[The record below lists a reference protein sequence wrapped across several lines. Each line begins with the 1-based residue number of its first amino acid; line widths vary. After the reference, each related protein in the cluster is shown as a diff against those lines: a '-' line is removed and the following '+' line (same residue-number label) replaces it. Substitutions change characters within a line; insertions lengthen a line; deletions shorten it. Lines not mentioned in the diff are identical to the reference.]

1 MGGEVIAAGK
11 DPGREAAISV
21 RLTIIGMAPQPVRD
35 HCDDAGDGE
44 FARLVVELRQRL
56 PEPAAERS
64 VADDRIGDE
73 GQTAPAALGLDDPL
87 GRHIDHPIDETRFG
101 AGGPV
106 MQLVGMQHD
115 DIAGKARA
123 QGAAIVEG
131 LHARK
136 RHADAVGIV
145 PVRRKPSPVKAAS
158 MCSSPDSPPSS
169 RSRSWAIGAHDRSRP
184 FSESFAIAAVGAG
197 SPLKPRRELSL
208 MFDTKIVVVLR
219 EDLASWQKLNVT
231 AFLTSGIVAQAPA
244 VIGEPY
250 RDAAGNVYNPLSV
263 QPIVVLSADQQTL
276 RTIHGRSLDSGVTS
290 SLYIEEM
297 FATGHDAANRAV
309 FAEFTPETATVVG
322 IALRTDKKIADKITK
337 GARLHA

>member
-1 MGGEVIAAGK
+1 
-11 DPGREAAISV
+11 
-21 RLTIIGMAPQPVRD
+21 
-35 HCDDAGDGE
+35 
-44 FARLVVELRQRL
+44 
-56 PEPAAERS
+56 
-64 VADDRIGDE
+64 
-73 GQTAPAALGLDDPL
+73 
-87 GRHIDHPIDETRFG
+87 
-101 AGGPV
+101 
-106 MQLVGMQHD
+106 
-115 DIAGKARA
+115 
-123 QGAAIVEG
+123 
-131 LHARK
+131 
-136 RHADAVGIV
+136 
-145 PVRRKPSPVKAAS
+145 
-158 MCSSPDSPPSS
+158 
-169 RSRSWAIGAHDRSRP
+169 
-184 FSESFAIAAVGAG
+184 
-197 SPLKPRRELSL
+197 

-219 EDLASWQKLNVT
+219 EDLAGWQKLNVT